1 MGKVFRR
8 PMFRKGGNVGDG
20 IMTGIVDREQY
31 QVGTYPTDRGFGG
44 DFGEGTRSAE
54 ELGYDFNF
62 AVPTFKQ
69 GSNKSFEDIQEQYRT
84 FLLDAAGDRGGY
96 DPLTTFLLQYGP
108 GLANTEGGNLV
119 QNLIGAAEKPVST
132 MLKEKSAEDRFKRDI
147 RLKATGAAIE
157 TKKEQDAQA
166 MDIEN
171 KLEALKADV
180 INKGKELQNKIYANK
195 ELTDAERENLIT
207 RLGAER
213 KLAIEKIDS
222 QYANQLKLEK
232 FKLDNQGDE
241 LLKAAKAEI
250 FADEIK
256 NYPGRTDAAQR
267 AAEFKTV
274 TSGEL
279 YKKISTRAGPVLT
292 FDIND
297 QEARKQNKQFLKQN
311 RGKVVYDPF
320 SNRYHKITEEGFETY
335 GNTIDSIPV
344 EDDTPTDNND
354 SDKKIKK
361 EGPEFRPDDPF
372 SAFPGTIKSFEQK
385 KKRFKDQS
393 ESYSN
398 LPDEGITTGI
408 GEI

>member
-1 MGKVFRR
+1 
-8 PMFRKGGNVGDG
+8 
-20 IMTGIVDREQY
+20 
-31 QVGTYPTDRGFGG
+31 
-44 DFGEGTRSAE
+44 
-54 ELGYDFNF
+54 
-62 AVPTFKQ
+62 
-69 GSNKSFEDIQEQYRT
+69 
-84 FLLDAAGDRGGY
+84 
-96 DPLTTFLLQYGP
+96 
-108 GLANTEGGNLV
+108 
-119 QNLIGAAEKPVST
+119 

-213 KLAIEKIDS
+213 KLAIEKIDN

-250 FADEIK
+250 FANEVK
-256 NYPGRTDAAQR
+256 NYPNAPLEVAQR
-267 AAEFKTV
+267 ATEFRTV

-279 YKKISTRAGPVLT
+279 YKKIGTRAGGVLT

-297 QEARKQNKQFLKQN
+297 EKARTANKRQLKEL
-311 RGKVVYDPF
+311 RGQVVYDPF
-320 SNRYHKITEEGFETY
+320 SNRYHKITKEGFETY
-335 GNTIDSIPV
+335 GSTIDSIPA
-344 EDDTPTDNND
+344 EDDISTDDNSNE
-354 SDKKIKK
+354 KKK
-361 EGPEFRPDDPF
+361 EGPLQDFKPENEF
-372 SAFPGTIKSFEQK
+372 SAFPGTIESLKQK
-385 KKRFKDQS
+385 KERFKDQA
-393 ESYSN
+393 ESFSN
-398 LPDEGITTGI
+398 LPTATCEIYGIRLFGTPFGSSPINPLLCAPTGLKYLSKAI
-408 GEI
+408 CQLSSAVNTS

>member
-8 PMFRKGGNVGDG
+8 PMFRKGGNVGEG

-31 QVGTYPTDRGFGG
+31 QVGTYPTDRGFDG

-84 FLLDAAGDRGGY
+84 SLLDAAGDRGGY
-96 DPLTTFLLQYGP
+96 DPLTTFLLEYGP
-108 GLANTEGGNLV
+108 QLANTEGGNLV
-119 QNLIGAAEKPVST
+119 QNLIGAAKKPVST

-213 KLAIEKIDS
+213 KLAIEKIDN

-241 LLKAAKAEI
+241 L
-250 FADEIK
+250 
-256 NYPGRTDAAQR
+256 
-267 AAEFKTV
+267 
-274 TSGEL
+274 
-279 YKKISTRAGPVLT
+279 
-292 FDIND
+292 
-297 QEARKQNKQFLKQN
+297 
-311 RGKVVYDPF
+311 
-320 SNRYHKITEEGFETY
+320 
-335 GNTIDSIPV
+335 
-344 EDDTPTDNND
+344 
-354 SDKKIKK
+354 
-361 EGPEFRPDDPF
+361 
-372 SAFPGTIKSFEQK
+372 KSC
-385 KKRFKDQS
+385 
-393 ESYSN
+393 
-398 LPDEGITTGI
+398 
-408 GEI
+408 